1 MFKIPILALII
12 LFSILMGT
20 SNAQIINFPDLA
32 FKNALVSNPLV
43 NTNND
48 SEITIQ
54 EASAFSGGLNV
65 SNQGIYNLSG
75 IEYFTALTS
84 FICSSNCITNLNFSQ
99 NTNLVKLDC
108 SFQYGCG
115 GTNPP
120 AFLLDFSN
128 NVNLTNLNC
137 GGIDIISINLN
148 NNVLLDTLS
157 LQQVNLLDS
166 LNINSLANLK
176 YLVVGSNPNP
186 QTNNLTINLQNLDL
200 SNNTLLCFV
209 YLSYLG
215 GIDSVDFTNN
225 LFLEAINFSYTEI
238 TNIEG
243 LENLD
248 SLKYFNCLSCGL
260 TGFVDL
266 SNNTELVNVAIYLNS
281 SIESVYLKNGNNQN
295 IDYLLL
301 IENPSLSCVEVDNV
315 NYSNSNWF
323 VNNWVD
329 QNVQFN
335 TYCRPYPKNICLVG
349 LDSLTGKNLVVWE
362 PNYPSYID
370 SVFIYRQ
377 ASTANFQKI
386 GSISSNDF
394 STFLDLTALPSV
406 QPYKYKL
413 TALDSNN
420 IETPGTEAH
429 KTIHLTINQG
439 ISNSWNLIWNL
450 YEGIIFDSY
459 KLYRGTSLSNLQM
472 IAEISSNFNSYT
484 DFTAPIGTEVYYQIG
499 FENPNQCLPFK
510 IQNYAVSKSNIVNNG
525 FVNINELASS
535 FSFYLN
541 SNKDIE
547 INLLNNSHQNISIY
561 NSIGQTIYSAKYFGD
576 PSLTIPFKNFP
587 EGIYFIIVNGE
598 SYKFLK

>member
-108 SFQYGCG
+108 SFQYNCG
-115 GTNPP
+115 DTNPP
-120 AFLLDFSN
+120 AFVLDFTN

-137 GGIDIISINLN
+137 GGTDIISINLN

-157 LQQVNLLDS
+157 LLQVNLLNS
-166 LNINSLANLK
+166 LNVNSLANLK
-176 YLVVGSNPNP
+176 YLAVGSNHNS
-186 QTNNLTINLQNLDL
+186 QTGNLTYNLQSLDL
-200 SNNTLLCFV
+200 SNNTLLRFV
-209 YLSYLG
+209 QLSYLG
-215 GIDSVDFTNN
+215 GIDSVNFTNN
-225 LFLEAINFSYTEI
+225 LFLKEIYFAYTEL
-238 TNIEG
+238 TTVEG

-248 SLKYFNCLSCGL
+248 SLKNFNCHSCGL
-260 TGFVDL
+260 SGFLDL
-266 SNNTELVNVAIYLNS
+266 SNNTELENVAILENS
-281 SIESVYLKNGNNQN
+281 SIEGVSIKNGNNQN

-301 IENPSLSCVEVDNV
+301 IQNPNLSCVEVDNV
-315 NYSNSNWF
+315 SYSNANWF

-413 TALDSNN
+413 TALDANN

-439 ISNSWNLIWNL
+439 VGNSWNLIWNL